1 MMQQRLHQ
9 IIAAIGETFEAD
21 FAQAIFA
28 PAGSDVRETA
38 TFMERQILQMTDL
51 FFFPFVLFTIFFSW
65 MGFFKGGQR
74 FEHLPLSARQQ
85 QIRAWKTS
93 RIGSCRMLMN
103 VYESLSLVG
112 RYGA

>member
-1 MMQQRLHQ
+1 MQQRLHQ

-51 FFFPFVLFTIFFSW
+51 FSSPLFSLRSFFLD
-65 MGFFKGGQR
+65 GFF
-74 FEHLPLSARQQ
+74 
-85 QIRAWKTS
+85 
-93 RIGSCRMLMN
+93 
-103 VYESLSLVG
+103 
-112 RYGA
+112 